1 MMPVIPHFSN
11 ECIKLLN
18 IIENIQWPKVNRANL
33 IQDSCKY
40 VIQVNGKTRKVIE
53 DRKDITKDELI
64 TMIKKDLK
72 LFKYIKDETKIKK
85 IIFIPNKLINV
96 IL

>member
-1 MMPVIPHFSN
+1 
-11 ECIKLLN
+11 LN
-18 IIENIQWPKVNRANL
+18 ITENIQWPKVNRANL

-64 TMIKKDLK
+64 VIIKKDSK
-72 LFKYIKDETKIKK
+72 LFKYIKDDTKIKK